1 MITIDQVADIKKKLD
16 VLKEKK
22 ARAEGAMEAIRSRW
36 KDEYQCDS
44 KDAVEAKVRSLEE
57 ETTEEERRITVLLDK
72 IDKAYPWETV
82 VI

>member
-36 KDEYQCDS
+36 KDEYSATVRMPLKQRLDLWKRRLS
-44 KDAVEAKVRSLEE
+44 RRNDA
-57 ETTEEERRITVLLDK
+57 LLFFWIK
-72 IDKAYPWETV
+72 STKLTRGRQL
-82 VI
+82 